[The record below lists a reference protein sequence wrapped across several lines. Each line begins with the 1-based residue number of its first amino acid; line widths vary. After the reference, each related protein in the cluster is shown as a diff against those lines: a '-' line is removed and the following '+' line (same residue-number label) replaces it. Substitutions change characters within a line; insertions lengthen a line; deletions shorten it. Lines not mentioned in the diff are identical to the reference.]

1 MADIRAIVLK
11 GRRAPPQANQFLRAA
26 KKKSPKGLD
35 GSQETCYIMSCAKV
49 AQSVEHSTE
58 NAGVAGSIPA
68 LGTLKGEARV
78 QDLARGPLLCS
89 HMLVI
94 SKLIAKKGD
103 LY

>member
-1 MADIRAIVLK
+1 MFNYRQIYSFSLLTITNERGKSIPKQPKRADIRAIILK
-11 GRRAPPQANQFLRAA
+11 GRHTPPQANQFLRAA

-68 LGTLKGEARV
+68 LGT
-78 QDLARGPLLCS
+78 S
-89 HMLVI
+89 
-94 SKLIAKKGD
+94 
-103 LY
+103 